1 MNNTINKLLLAG
13 DKFMPEI
20 PLKQPQF
27 TCSACRP
34 FTKHEQRIQ
43 KFKKTG
49 DTNYI
54 HKNELEKA
62 CFVHDAAYSDS
73 KDLTKR
79 TAADKILKIKAFDIA
94 KDPKYDGY
102 QRGLASMVY
111 KFFDSKVA
119 SPDKKSVG
127 SGAKL
132 IPQNEQLADEL
143 HKPIIRKFKKRKV
156 YSTFKDNIWGVDLV
170 DMQLL
175 SKYNKGIRFLLCAI
189 DIFSKY
195 AWVVPLK
202 DKKGISIVKAFQS
215 ILKQSNRKPNKI
227 WVDKGS
233 EFYNA
238 YFKKWLR
245 DKDIVMYSTHNE
257 GKSVVAERFIR
268 TLKNIIYKYMTSIS
282 KNVYIGKL
290 DDIVDEYN
298 NTYHTTIKMKPADV
312 KGNTYINADKEI
324 NNKDPKFKA
333 GDHVRISKYKNI
345 FAKGYIPKWS
355 EEVFVIKKVK
365 NTVPWTYV
373 INDLNGEEIT
383 GTFYEKELQKTNQEE
398 FRIEKVIKRKGD
410 KLYVKWKGYN
420 NSFNSWIDKARLV
433 QRT

>member
-13 DKFMPEI
+13 NKFMPEI
-20 PLKQPQF
+20 HLRQPQF
-27 TCSACRP
+27 TYSGP

-43 KFKKTG
+43 KFRETG

-54 HKNELEKA
+54 YKNELDKA

-79 TAADKILKIKAFDIA
+79 TVADKILKNIAFDIA

-102 QRGLASMVY
+102 QRGLASMLY

-127 SGAKL
+127 SGAKRVNTK
-132 IPQNEQLADEL
+132 ITHQNRQLAEEL
-143 HKPIIRKFKKRKV
+143 HKPIVRKFKKRKV
-156 YSTFKDNIWGVDLV
+156 YSTFKDNIWGVDLA

-175 SKYNKGIRFLLCAI
+175 SKYNKGIRFLLCVI
-189 DIFSKY
+189 DVFSKY

-227 WVDKGS
+227 CVDKGS

-245 DKDIVMYSTHNE
+245 DNDIVMYSKHNE
-257 GKSVVAERFIR
+257 EKSVVAERFIK
-268 TLKNIIYKYMTSIS
+268 TKKSKIYKYMTSIS
-282 KNVYIGKL
+282 KNVYIDKL
-290 DDIVDEYN
+290 DDIVDESN
-298 NTYHTTIKMKPADV
+298 NTYHTTVKMKPADV
-312 KGNTYINADKEI
+312 KDNTYINADKEI
-324 NNKDPKFKA
+324 NNKDPKFKV

-345 FAKGYIPKWS
+345 FAKGYMPNWS

-383 GTFYEKELQKTNQEE
+383 GTFYEKELQNTNQEE
-398 FRIEKVIKRKGD
+398 FRIKKVIRR

-420 NSFNSWIDKARLV
+420 NSFNS
-433 QRT
+433 